1 MRKKI
6 FLFLVALLGL
16 AIQMNAQTTEG
27 MKFCKEGTKFA
38 EAVAQAKAEKKW
50 YFWTVILHGV
60 DHAR

>member
-27 MKFCKEGTKFA
+27 MKFCKEGVQSLLKP
-38 EAVAQAKAEKKW
+38 
-50 YFWTVILHGV
+50 
-60 DHAR
+60 